1 MNELDRSAIIALF
14 RRAGAVRLY
23 VKRLAPNDNSKNQVY
38 LGGSYAV
45 LNQFPFEEPVAVP
58 SDKGRAVIH
67 ARVPL
72 EWLRTDGTS
81 EPARNTKL
89 ILYPQYPEVRLS
101 GFLLGCTSAPNTLMT
116 SRIDGRLLFLGVT
129 ADRRVLACAVA
140 PDSAVAN
147 ELASAGVFTD
157 ASLLVPIT
165 WTDEAERRDRLL
177 AALLEIS
184 RRGWIESVRLDSAGN
199 LVPCRARNCGGYTL
213 EACLG
218 IIPNSRSEPDFEGYE
233 IKQFAVRDFQR
244 FSAKSPITLF
254 TPEPTIGYYAEA
266 GVRAFVER
274 FGYPD
279 TRGRED
285 RRNFGG
291 RFVHGKR
298 LKRTGLTLSLRGA
311 DAATGRIVD
320 ATGAIELV
328 NDAGVVAAGWPFA
341 SLLGHWNRKH
351 AEVAYVP
358 STNQEAGAYYRFSST
373 VFLGYGTDFGRLM
386 RAIAVG
392 AAYYDPG
399 IKLEGVSGPAPRE
412 HRRSQFRTGFRDL
425 EQCYERFEA
434 VVLAVT

>member
-1 MNELDRSAIIALF
+1 MHELDRGGIIECF

-58 SDKGRAVIH
+58 SEKGRAVIH
-67 ARVPL
+67 ARFPL
-72 EWLRTDGTS
+72 HWLRADGTT
-81 EPARNTKL
+81 EPASHTKL

-101 GFLLGCTSAPNTLMT
+101 GFLRGCTSAPNALMT
-116 SRIDGRLLFLGVT
+116 SRTAGRLLFLGVT
-129 ADRRVLACAVA
+129 AKRQVLACAVA
-140 PDSAVAN
+140 EDSVVAR
-147 ELASAGVFTD
+147 ELAALDVFRDTTM
-157 ASLLVPIT
+157 LVPIT

-177 AALLEIS
+177 SALLEIS

-218 IIPNSRSEPDFEGYE
+218 ITPNSRSEPDFEGYE
-233 IKQFAVRDFQR
+233 IKQFAVSDFQR
-244 FSAKSPITLF
+244 FRPKSPITLF

-291 RFVHGKR
+291 RFLHGRR
-298 LKRTGLTLSLRGA
+298 LERTGLTLTLRGA
-311 DAATGRIVD
+311 DALTGRIID
-320 ATGAIELV
+320 AEGAIELT
-328 NDAGVVAAGWPFA
+328 NDAGEVAAGWPFA
-341 SLLGHWNRKH
+341 SLIGHWNRKH
-351 AEVAYVP
+351 SEVAYVP
-358 STNQEAGAYYRFSST
+358 SLQRRIEPSAYRFASS
-373 VFLGYGTDFGRLM
+373 VFLGLETDFGRLM
-386 RAIAVG
+386 RAIASG
-392 AAYYDPG
+392 AVYYDPG
-399 IKLEGVSGPAPRE
+399 IKVEGLASCEPKE
-412 HRRSQFRTGFRDL
+412 HRRSQFRVGFASLSLLYSQFEGIVL
-425 EQCYERFEA
+425 E
-434 VVLAVT
+434 

>member
-45 LNQFPFEEPVAVP
+45 LNQFPFEEPMAVP

-72 EWLRTDGTS
+72 EWLRTDATS

-101 GFLLGCTSAPNTLMT
+101 GFLLGCASAPNALMT
-116 SRIDGRLLFLGVT
+116 SRVDGRLLFLGVT
-129 ADRRVLACAVA
+129 ADRRVIACAVA
-140 PDSAVAN
+140 ADSTVAN
-147 ELASAGVFTD
+147 ELAAAAVFTD

-177 AALLEIS
+177 AALLEIAN
-184 RRGWIESVRLDSAGN
+184 RGWIESVRLDSAGN
-199 LVPCRARNCGGYTL
+199 LVPCHARNCGGYTL

-218 IIPNSRSEPDFEGYE
+218 ITPNSRSEPDFEGYE

-244 FSAKSPITLF
+244 FGAKSPITLF

-279 TRGRED
+279 TRGRAD

-298 LKRTGLTLSLRGA
+298 LSRTGLTLTLRGA
-311 DAATGRIVD
+311 DADTGRITD

-328 NDAGVVAAGWPFA
+328 NDEGEVAAGWPFA
-341 SLLGHWNRKH
+341 SLIGHWNRKH

-358 STNQEAGAYYRFSST
+358 ALARKGEASAYRFAST
-373 VFLGYGTDFGRLM
+373 IFLGYETGFDRLM
-386 RAIAVG
+386 WTVAIG
-392 AAYYDPG
+392 ETYYDPG
-399 IKLEGVSGPAPRE
+399 IKVEGVLGGTARE
-412 HRRSQFRTGFRDL
+412 HRRSQFRIGFHSLGRL
-425 EQCYERFEA
+425 YRRFEGVA
-434 VVLAVT
+434 L